1 MTAKSLTTLRLVT
14 WHSSHFKRQI
24 DPFLTILITKNYNIK
39 EMYPE
44 NDYYDDN
51 ADTVPERP
59 LPRECGRL
67 QINENQVRPPFAGEP
82 RAEPLNNGHGAA
94 QNRIE
99 RQRVQFNLDTDRKTR
114 SKGPVPNIGR
124 VLNAPIE
131 NSKGAQRPAQYS

>member
-1 MTAKSLTTLRLVT
+1 
-14 WHSSHFKRQI
+14 
-24 DPFLTILITKNYNIK
+24 
-39 EMYPE
+39 MYPE

-82 RAEPLNNGHGAA
+82 RAEPLNDRHSAP
-94 QNRIE
+94 QNKIE
-99 RQRVQFNLDTDRKTR
+99 RQRVQFNLNKDRKTR
-114 SKGPVPNIGR
+114 SKGPVPDIER

-131 NSKGAQRPAQYS
+131 NSKDAQRRFRELHNIHE

>member
-24 DPFLTILITKNYNIK
+24 DPFPITKNDDIK
-39 EMYPE
+39 ETYPE
-44 NDYYDDN
+44 NDYYDNN
-51 ADTVPERP
+51 ADTVAERP
-59 LPRECGRL
+59 LPRERGRL
-67 QINENQVRPPFAGEP
+67 QINENQVRPPLAGGP
-82 RAEPLNNGHGAA
+82 RAEPLNDRHGAP